1 MGPPDQAFPAL
12 LFPTMIDAHEFLRN
26 LALVLCAAAFTA
38 VVFQRLRLPVV
49 FGYLIAGMVL
59 GPHVPVPLVADER
72 MIHALSELGVIL
84 LMYSLGLEFSFRK
97 LLKIGPTAGVAAVAE
112 TSLMFGLGYALAG
125 LLGWTGIE
133 QAFTGA
139 IVAISSTTIIAKTFD
154 EEGIYG
160 RLREIVFGILIV
172 EDLIAI
178 LLIAILSAIAVG
190 DGVSL
195 SSIGVTGIRLVTFLA
210 VLISVGLLILPRLM
224 RFIVKLD
231 RKETTLLAGV
241 GICFAAALL
250 ALAFGYSVALG
261 AFIAGSLVAESGH
274 GHRIEKLIEPV
285 RDMFVAIFFVAV
297 GMLIDPG
304 VIAEHWAAV
313 LAITLLVL
321 IGKVVA
327 VTLGVFLTGNSL
339 PKAVRSGMSL
349 AQIGEFSFIIAGVG
363 MTTGAIRP
371 FLYPVAIAASA
382 ITTLTTPLFVK
393 NADQLSQWIDRVMPH
408 RLQTYV
414 ALYGSWIE
422 QLRSSS
428 KAPDSK
434 SRVRQL
440 VGLVLLD
447 VLALIGVIVAAGAEM
462 GRLAV
467 LLQQWFDLSVRTS
480 DTVVV
485 VLAVVAAIP
494 FVFGLVSMTRA
505 LATELA
511 FGALP
516 THGARLDRAEAPR
529 RALIATLQFGL
540 LLGFSLP
547 IIAVLQL
554 FVPRSSAI
562 GVLVTLVVLLG
573 FAVWRSAGNLY
584 GHARAGAEVIVMALM
599 QHDRAKGSDA
609 ELMQTMEHMSV
620 LLPGLGHPGAV
631 RLSGGSPA
639 VGRTLG
645 DIDLRGITGATVLA
659 ITRTDKNGAQAIV
672 PTGKERLQEGDVLAL
687 AGTLEGVAMAR
698 RLLAGTE
705 ILAMQDARHAFP
717 VT

>member
-1 MGPPDQAFPAL
+1 
-12 LFPTMIDAHEFLRN
+12 MIDAHEFLRN

-49 FGYLIAGMVL
+49 FGYLIAGMAV
-59 GPHVPVPLVADER
+59 GPHLPIPLVADER
-72 MIHALSELGVIL
+72 MVHALSELGVIL

-97 LLKIGPTAGVAAVAE
+97 LLKIGASAGVAALAE

-125 LLGWTGIE
+125 LLGWTAIE
-133 QAFTGA
+133 QTFTGA
-139 IVAISSTTIIAKTFD
+139 MVAISSTTIIAKTFD
-154 EEGIYG
+154 EQGVYG

-178 LLIAILSAIAVG
+178 LLVAVLSAIAAG
-190 DGVSL
+190 NGVSIA
-195 SSIGVTGIRLVTFLA
+195 SIGITGIRLASFLA
-210 VLISVGLLILPRLM
+210 VLITVGLLVLPRLM

-231 RKETTLLAGV
+231 RKETTLIAGV

-297 GMLIDPG
+297 GMLIDPS
-304 VIAEHWAAV
+304 VLADQWPAV
-313 LAITLLVL
+313 LAITVLVL
-321 IGKVVA
+321 IGKVFA
-327 VTLGVFLTGNSL
+327 VSLGVFLTGNSL

-363 MTTGAIRP
+363 LATGAIRP

-393 NADQLSQWIDRVMPH
+393 HADQLSQWIDSMLPH
-408 RLQTYV
+408 RMQTYV
-414 ALYGSWIE
+414 ALYGTWIE

-428 KAPDSK
+428 KATDGK

-440 VGLVLLD
+440 VGLALLD
-447 VLALIGVIVAAGAEM
+447 VVVLIGVIVAAGAEM

-467 LLQQWFDLSVRTS
+467 LMQGWFDLSERTS
-480 DTVVV
+480 DTVVI
-485 VLAVVAAIP
+485 VLAVIAAIP
-494 FVFGLVSMTRA
+494 FVFGLVRITRA

-516 THGARLDRAEAPR
+516 THGERLDRADAPR
-529 RALIATLQFGL
+529 RALIATLQFGI

-547 IIAVLQL
+547 VIAVLQL
-554 FVPRSSAI
+554 FVPRASALTPRPRSCSRPSSTLSCSVPTAI
-562 GVLVTLVVLLG
+562 SETTGPS
-573 FAVWRSAGNLY
+573 ACAGNPLRY
-584 GHARAGAEVIVMALM
+584 PPGRAC
-599 QHDRAKGSDA
+599 
-609 ELMQTMEHMSV
+609 
-620 LLPGLGHPGAV
+620 
-631 RLSGGSPA
+631 
-639 VGRTLG
+639 
-645 DIDLRGITGATVLA
+645 
-659 ITRTDKNGAQAIV
+659 
-672 PTGKERLQEGDVLAL
+672 PT
-687 AGTLEGVAMAR
+687 
-698 RLLAGTE
+698 
-705 ILAMQDARHAFP
+705 IL
-717 VT
+717 